1 MAVRSKKRP
10 QAVRN
15 QARSAGADRVRRH
28 RAKQRAAGFRLVQM
42 WLPDTTDAKFIAQAR
57 RDCALINASADSHR
71 VMEEM
76 LSVSDFSGW
85 T

>member
-1 MAVRSKKRP
+1 MAALTKKPSPPARK
-10 QAVRN
+10 QT
-15 QARSAGADRVRRH
+15 RSAGADRVRRH

-42 WLPDTTDAKFIAQAR
+42 WLPDTADSEFLAQAR
-57 RDCALINASADSHR
+57 RDCKKINASADSHR

-76 LSVSDFSGW
+76 LSIADFSGW